1 MLEGVPRRQDDVFKE
16 FPVGEGRD
24 LVVRP
29 EAGGQL
35 PHGRGADAA
44 RVDPLGLDGH
54 GVGRVGAA
62 AAAAAA
68 AVALQGSA
76 RHPGV
81 AVVDDEEE
89 EEDLQASRD

>member
-1 MLEGVPRRQDDVFKE
+1 MLEGVPRRQDDVFEE

-62 AAAAAA
+62 AAA
-68 AVALQGSA
+68 VALQGSA

-81 AVVDDEEE
+81 AVVDDEEV